1 MVALSPLAGAGWQ
14 FFGNNGLPLA
24 GGKLFTYAAGT
35 TTPLATYT
43 SNSGVTA
50 HANPII
56 LDSAGRVPS
65 EVWLTDIKSY
75 KFTLKTSANVEI
87 WTKDNITGYGIISD
101 LSIGLFVN
109 ASTLTIPIG
118 IDLVQTSGY
127 STVGLG
133 YGQYQYD
140 AAVNAAYVIA
150 HPYVSFIS
158 SNGRGFRLANDM
170 VSPDQCGAVGGGNKV
185 TGDDTAAVWAAQDY
199 CFEYNKTFVLP
210 QGRNYVIQE
219 YRIIS
224 GKTNVRMIGYGGS
237 LVYGETLRT
246 TYIGGIDEHIPL
258 LWFDACTDVRLDGLE
273 FVGSGRNVFDGRNVG
288 LHFSAVNDA
297 NTSATTPITT
307 GIYVEN
313 CTFRDFDY
321 GGLDLYS
328 GSSVTGSSVQR
339 TTNIQVTG
347 NYFIDCNIGVFTY
360 SAGVANLVVSNN
372 TFYRG
377 RLACVKVDGQ
387 SKANSPGLAQTT
399 YNRNIVITNNNFHDI
414 NPAYL
419 VNDPANAILQGCVV
433 VEEMTAGVCV
443 EANNFD
449 KIVGNAG
456 CLLLRISNGQT
467 DRPVGAVSFLNNVI
481 NDCTLS
487 LGTGALIRLSNSGA
501 TITSTVG
508 TFRAAGNMLLSDF
521 LGDFLTQSTDILMQS
536 VVVEDNVLDGSIYV
550 LYGGGTA
557 AATNVAI
564 RRNTLTK
571 ARNVIRVTSNT
582 AIIDSIIVDDNNF
595 RSHLSGVFISGTL
608 TVSRIAVRRNIFGTR
623 APEGGESA
631 TGVPWV
637 YVASGVVGNTFDVC
651 DNIFRPEDAGISN
664 RDVVFLAAPASGV
677 VHVDRN
683 HFGSGY
689 YRPIRVD
696 TPGAGGTFFASD
708 NDFTNVGFCSIDA
721 TSGAVLGRN
730 NLQIGANGSFGA
742 VVRGSTNY
750 FETLTRDPNGRLVVY
765 GTAAPVTGTWV
776 QGSRVYLTAPSAG
789 GTSEYIC
796 TTGGTPG
803 TWKAGANIAP

>member
-1 MVALSPLAGAGWQ
+1 MTNITNP
-14 FFGNNGLPLA
+14 FPYFPE
-24 GGKLFTYAAGT
+24 AGT
-35 TTPLATYT
+35 GGFIYIGAANQDART
-43 SNSGVTA
+43 
-50 HANPII
+50 NPITVYR
-56 LDSAGRVPS
+56 DEA
-65 EVWLTDIKSY
+65 LTLPWAQPIRTVNGYPAYQGAQSNIY
-75 KFTLKTSANVEI
+75 TSANIFSMTVLNSRGAVVI
-87 WTKDNITGYGIISD
+87 NDTQASSLGGSGAMA
-101 LSIGLFVN
+101 IGLFVD
-109 ASTLTIPIG
+109 ADTMILPVGT
-118 IDLVQTSGY
+118 DLVQTSGY
-127 STVGLG
+127 NTAGLG
-133 YGQYQYD
+133 FALYQYD
-140 AAVNAAYVIA
+140 AAVNAAYVSA
-150 HPYVSFIS
+150 RPYVSFLS
-158 SNGRGFRLANDM
+158 ANGRGFRLAEDM
-170 VSPDQCGAVGGGNKV
+170 VSPDHCGAVGGGNKV
-185 TGDDTAAVWAAQDY
+185 TGDDTDEVWAAQDY
-199 CFEYNKTFVLP
+199 CFEYGKTFILP

-246 TYIGGIDEHIPL
+246 KYIGGIQEHIPL

-307 GIYVEN
+307 GIFVEN
-313 CTFRDFDY
+313 CTFSNFDY

-360 SAGVANLVVSNN
+360 SAGIANLVVSNN

-387 SKANSPGLAQTT
+387 SKADSPGLAQTT

-419 VNDPANAILQGCVV
+419 VSDPTNAILQGCIV
-433 VEEMTAGVCV
+433 VEEMTAGVCI

-456 CLLLRISNGQT
+456 CLLLRFSNGQT
-467 DRPVGAVSFLNNVI
+467 DRPLGPISFLNNVI

-487 LGTGALIRLSNSGA
+487 LGTGALIRLSNSGTTA
-501 TITSTVG
+501 TSPVG
-508 TFRAAGNMLLSDF
+508 TFRAAGNMLLSNF
-521 LGDFLTQSTDILMQS
+521 LGDFLTQSTDIVMQS

-564 RRNTLTK
+564 RRNTLAK

-582 AIIDSIIVDDNNF
+582 ASIDSFIVDDNNF

-623 APEGGESA
+623 AAEAGESA
-631 TGVPWV
+631 TGVPFV

-677 VHVDRN
+677 VRVDRN

-696 TPGAGGTFFASD
+696 TPGTGGTFFAGD
-708 NDFTNVGFCSIDA
+708 NDFTNVGFCSLDA
-721 TSGAVLGRN
+721 TSGAILGRN

-750 FETLTRDPNGRLVVY
+750 FETLTRDPDGRLVVY
-765 GTAAPVTGTWV
+765 GTAIPTVGTWV
-776 QGSRVYLTAPSAG
+776 RGSRVLNVAPSAG
-789 GTSEYIC
+789 GTAEWVC
-796 TTGGTPG
+796 TASGTPG
-803 TWKAGANIAP
+803 TWKAGANIAV